1 MSEPAADTHAPFIV
15 LDENFERVVLI
26 VAHPDDVE
34 WGLAAAVARWTS
46 MGKQV
51 SYLLATRGEAGI
63 EGVAPEIAG
72 PLREEE
78 QRAAGVHVGV
88 SDIVYLDLP
97 DGGLQDAPDLVERI
111 AAAVAERA
119 PEVAIVQF
127 SGAEWG
133 PGASNHPD
141 HIAAGLASI
150 AALQGSGIRLYEQDP
165 HGQVLIDVQ
174 DHLAAAVDSLAA
186 HHEYL
191 AVLDPDTP
199 VRDQARKVVEQT
211 CSPLEALG
219 GRRGVR
225 LRALTAEALPATA

>member
-1 MSEPAADTHAPFIV
+1 MSEPAAEAHSPCTV
-15 LDENFERVVLI
+15 LDESFQRAVLI

-97 DGGLQDAPDLVERI
+97 DGGLKDAPDLVERI
-111 AAAVAERA
+111 AAAVTERS
-119 PEVAIVQF
+119 PELAVVQF
-127 SGAEWG
+127 SGAEWA
-133 PGASNHPD
+133 PGAPNHPD
-141 HIAAGLASI
+141 HIAAGQASI
-150 AALQGSGIRLYEQDP
+150 TALQGTGIRVYEQDP

-174 DHLAAAVDSLAA
+174 DHLAAAIDSLAA

-191 AVLDPDTP
+191 AVLDPHTP
-199 VRDQARKVVEQT
+199 VRDQARKVVEET
-211 CSPLEALG
+211 CSPLEALD

-225 LRALTAEALPATA
+225 LRALSGGDLPATA

>member
-1 MSEPAADTHAPFIV
+1 MTEPAVPDPGRSTV
-15 LDENFERVVLI
+15 LDENFQRAVLI

-34 WGLAAAVARWTS
+34 WGLSAAVARWTS
-46 MGKQV
+46 MGKQIG
-51 SYLLATRGEAGI
+51 YILATRGEAGI

-88 SDIVYLDLP
+88 GDIAYLDLS
-97 DGGLQDAPDLVERI
+97 DGGLETATDLAERI
-111 AAAVAERA
+111 AAAVAERS
-119 PEVAIVQF
+119 PELAIAQF

-133 PGASNHPD
+133 PDAPNHPD
-141 HIAAGLASI
+141 HIAAGRATI
-150 AALQGSGIRLYEQDP
+150 AALSGSGIRVYEQDP
-165 HGQVLIDVQ
+165 QGDVFVDVH
-174 DHLAAAVDSLAA
+174 DHVDAAVDSLAA

-199 VRDQARKVVEQT
+199 VREQARKVIDQT
-211 CSPLEALG
+211 CAPLEALD

-225 LRALTAEALPATA
+225 LRALSTGALPASG

>member
-1 MSEPAADTHAPFIV
+1 
-15 LDENFERVVLI
+15 
-26 VAHPDDVE
+26 
-34 WGLAAAVARWTS
+34 

-63 EGVAPEIAG
+63 EGVDPAIAG

-97 DGGLQDAPDLVERI
+97 DGGLATAGDLVERI
-111 AAAVAERA
+111 AAAVAERS
-119 PEVAIVQF
+119 PDIAIAQF

-133 PGASNHPD
+133 PGAPNHPD
-141 HIAAGLASI
+141 HIATGRATV
-150 AALQGSGIRLYEQDP
+150 AALRGSGVTLYEQDP
-165 HGQVLIDVQ
+165 HGDVLVDVQ
-174 DHLAAAVDSLAA
+174 DHLAAAIDSLAA

-191 AVLDPDTP
+191 AVLDPATP
-199 VRDQARKVVEQT
+199 VREQARRVTEET
-211 CSPLEALG
+211 CAPQEALG

-225 LRALTAEALPATA
+225 LRALTDSAPPSSGLSPQSTGEIPTSA